1 MSDSKQIQLKQAAKR
16 AAQLFERQQQTDR
29 RIAEEEKRHSDMLA
43 KTTKLREQR
52 LARDAVA
59 SATARDE
66 ERLKKSRRSAPK
78 TKKAN
83 PQ

>member
-29 RIAEEEKRHSDMLA
+29 RIAEEEKRHSEMLA
-43 KTTKLREQR
+43 KTTRLREQR

-59 SATARDE
+59 SAVAKNE
-66 ERLKKSRRSAPK
+66 EKPKTSRKRAPK
-78 TKKAN
+78 TK
-83 PQ
+83 